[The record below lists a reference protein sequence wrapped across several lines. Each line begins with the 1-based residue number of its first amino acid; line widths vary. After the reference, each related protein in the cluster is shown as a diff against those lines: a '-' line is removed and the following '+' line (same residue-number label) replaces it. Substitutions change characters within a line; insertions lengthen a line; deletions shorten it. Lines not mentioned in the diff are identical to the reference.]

1 VTNDLALALRYLG
14 ARYPLD
20 DRERMRR
27 DTGQDPP
34 RFALARTQ
42 HGCVW
47 RFRSDLAPAETRAL
61 AKYAAREAAIESPA
75 SAPLPERL
83 EPMRRVLHVA
93 GDEVRVSRLLLY
105 CPRDGAATGH
115 PPENTADLGPASRSG
130 NPGALPPDR
139 GSAPREGWAFHEYG
153 GHGAVDWG
161 DGAAIAGIETRS
173 FRIYGD
179 LLLMR

>member
-27 DTGQDPP
+27 DAGQDPP
-34 RFALARTQ
+34 RFVLARTQ

-61 AKYAAREAAIESPA
+61 AKYAAREAAIESPPT
-75 SAPLPERL
+75 APLPERL

-93 GDEVRVSRLLLY
+93 GGDVRVSRLLLY
-105 CPRDGAATGH
+105 CPRDRATTGH
-115 PPENTADLGPASRSG
+115 LPENTADGGPASRFG
-130 NPGALPPDR
+130 NPGALRPSR
-139 GSAPREGWAFHEYG
+139 GPAPREGRAFHEYA
-153 GHGAVDWG
+153 GHGVVDWG
-161 DGAAIAGIETRS
+161 DGAAIAGIETRCL
-173 FRIYGD
+173 RIYGD
-179 LLLMR
+179 LLQIR